1 MPKAQNQLHQNAW
14 MRWFFAVFIFVL
26 WTHFNWWV
34 KCTVNVIIEN
44 KKRWISQMKF
54 HKAFRNLSIF
64 IKGSISKPR
73 SILYSFNFSIN
84 TTPTQKDRLDFN
96 IKWFLILLYEVRNI
110 HENKSWSLG
119 AMLYSVKF
127 QFWLTSTSINVAL
140 AFEFVIESST
150 QTYANSFHVHA
161 VLFYVQ
167 HMLETYLRTAHYIFK
182 IKTGVALVNCTLL
195 FHKFILKLYHWKLIS
210 FQIV

>member
-1 MPKAQNQLHQNAW
+1 
-14 MRWFFAVFIFVL
+14 
-26 WTHFNWWV
+26 
-34 KCTVNVIIEN
+34 
-44 KKRWISQMKF
+44 MKF
-54 HKAFRNLSIF
+54 PKAFRNLSIF

-73 SILYSFNFSIN
+73 SISYSFNFSIN
-84 TTPTQKDRLDFN
+84 TTPTQKGRLDFN
-96 IKWFLILLYEVRNI
+96 IKWFLILLEEQNCTI

-119 AMLYSVKF
+119 AMLYSLKF
-127 QFWLTSTSINVAL
+127 QFRLTSTSINVAL

-182 IKTGVALVNCTLL
+182 INTGVALVNCTLL
-195 FHKFILKLYHWKLIS
+195 FHKYILKLYH
-210 FQIV
+210 

>member
-1 MPKAQNQLHQNAW
+1 MIFLISLQEATLPKAQNQLHQNAW

-44 KKRWISQMKF
+44 KNRWISQMKF

-84 TTPTQKDRLDFN
+84 TTPTQKGRLDFN
-96 IKWFLILLYEVRNI
+96 IKWFLILLYEVRKTTPI
-110 HENKSWSLG
+110 YW
-119 AMLYSVKF
+119 V
-127 QFWLTSTSINVAL
+127 TV
-140 AFEFVIESST
+140 
-150 QTYANSFHVHA
+150 
-161 VLFYVQ
+161 
-167 HMLETYLRTAHYIFK
+167 RTKLHYP
-182 IKTGVALVNCTLL
+182 
-195 FHKFILKLYHWKLIS
+195 WE
-210 FQIV
+210 

>member
-1 MPKAQNQLHQNAW
+1 M
-14 MRWFFAVFIFVL
+14 
-26 WTHFNWWV
+26 

-44 KKRWISQMKF
+44 KNRWISQMKF

-84 TTPTQKDRLDFN
+84 TTPTQKGRLDFN
-96 IKWFLILLYEVRNI
+96 IKWFLILLYEEQNYTI
-110 HENKSWSLG
+110 QENNSWSVG

-182 IKTGVALVNCTLL
+182 INTGVALVNCTLL
-195 FHKFILKLYHWKLIS
+195 FYKSILKLYHWKSLSCQVQRHQLSWIDK
-210 FQIV
+210 IGNL